1 LLQVSLAV
9 YRERMMYGGYDWYL
23 QPFHQ
28 QEPVTQAL
36 IIMNN
41 VETALFTKLFQLGI
55 SPEAK
60 CPGFGEDSQAAG
72 AKFIQV
78 NGVPDFGEVPP
89 ERASRVIYARAFE
102 LVQDNALAHFGE
114 GCAGDYLHLMTHPLK
129 LARQVVDINTLPAA
143 VRIPP
148 ISEQADSHIFYS
160 DSA

>member
-1 LLQVSLAV
+1 
-9 YRERMMYGGYDWYL
+9 MYGGYDWYL

-36 IIMNN
+36 IVMNN

-78 NGVPDFGEVPP
+78 NGIPDFGEVLP
-89 ERASRVIYARAFE
+89 ERASRMIYARASK
-102 LVQDNALAHFGE
+102 LMQDYSFAHFGE
-114 GCAGDYLHLMTHPLK
+114 GCAGDYLHFMPHPLE
-129 LARQVVDINTLPAA
+129 LTREIVDINTLPAA

-148 ISEQADSHIFYS
+148 IGQQANSHVFYS
-160 DSA
+160 DGASGTDNYSMFAGFA